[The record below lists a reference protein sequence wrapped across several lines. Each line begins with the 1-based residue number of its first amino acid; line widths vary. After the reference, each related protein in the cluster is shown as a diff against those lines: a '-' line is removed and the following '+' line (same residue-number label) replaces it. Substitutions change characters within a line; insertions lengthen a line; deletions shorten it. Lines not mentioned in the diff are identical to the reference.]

1 MRLKRWP
8 GKRTELVEQGEAGS
22 EPGVVQRE
30 LRHLMVLGIVV
41 EERKAFGARCL
52 VELLLE
58 IIDRVMRVGV
68 NRVLDEAEHGWYVG
82 GCLVAVW
89 LSGPS
94 IFFLEV
100 SKNL

>member
-68 NRVLDEAEHGWYVG
+68 NRVLDEAEHGWGCVG
-82 GCLVAVW
+82 
-89 LSGPS
+89 LSWSAGAGPS